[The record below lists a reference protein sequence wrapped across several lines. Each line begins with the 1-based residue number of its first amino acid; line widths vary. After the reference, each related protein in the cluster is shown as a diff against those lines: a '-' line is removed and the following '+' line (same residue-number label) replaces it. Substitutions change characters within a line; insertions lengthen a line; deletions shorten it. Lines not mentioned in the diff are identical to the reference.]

1 VSSEAQRNLYT
12 PASIFLK
19 HAKMLDLLS
28 QGVEL
33 MLVGMGTVFIFLSV
47 LILAMQALA
56 LGVERFTPV
65 AVEVEVGPTD
75 EEVAAITVA
84 LARHGGRVHEQ

>member
-1 VSSEAQRNLYT
+1 MFGFVL
-12 PASIFLK
+12 
-19 HAKMLDLLS
+19 
-28 QGVEL
+28 
-33 MLVGMGTVFIFLSV
+33 GTVFIFLCV

-65 AVEVEVGPTD
+65 AVEADVGPTD

-84 LARHGGRVHEQ
+84 LARHQGGVGEQ